1 VLETVDRTER
11 RINGGNRDASV
22 FRPNIVN
29 ILQKELD
36 LDSQEATENAVALN
50 NYFADRAL
58 GSIKSRKMKEAL
70 GDYIE
75 FVRVRK
81 Q

>member
-1 VLETVDRTER
+1 
-11 RINGGNRDASV
+11 
-22 FRPNIVN
+22 VN

-36 LDSQEATENAVALN
+36 LDSQEAHRECSGAQQLL
-50 NYFADRAL
+50 RGQAL